1 MFRIRPFFAIFV
13 IAAVTAHAQEKVYSL
28 HAYEF
33 EAPKMEAVLDPA
45 YRKLELNKDKHL
57 TISEPLIRSILNQ
70 GGIGKTVNIYGKA
83 LVIEEVNPLMDGSIE
98 LVMRKEN
105 GKSFFNFYPK
115 VKARLISNEN
125 KNVNTITTK
134 F

>member
-13 IAAVTAHAQEKVYSL
+13 IVSVTAHAQEKVYSL
-28 HAYEF
+28 NAYEF
-33 EAPKMEAVLDPA
+33 EATRMEAVLDPA

-57 TISEPLIRSILNQ
+57 TISEPLIRSILNR
-70 GGIGKTVNIYGKA
+70 GGIGKTVNIYGKT
-83 LVIEEVNPLMDGSIE
+83 LVIEEVNPLMDGSVE

-105 GKSFFNFYPK
+105 GKSFFNYYPK
-115 VKARLISNEN
+115 VKARLFPNE
-125 KNVNTITTK
+125 KRNVNTITTE

>member
-13 IAAVTAHAQEKVYSL
+13 MAAIAANAQEKVYSL
-28 HAYEF
+28 NAYEF
-33 EAPKMEAVLDPA
+33 EAPQTEAVLDPA

-57 TISEPLIRSILNQ
+57 TIPEPLVRSILNQ

-83 LVIEEVNPLMDGSIE
+83 LVIEEVNPLIDGSIE

-105 GKSFFNFYPK
+105 GKSFFNYYPK
-115 VKARLISNEN
+115 VKARLFPNE
-125 KNVNTITTK
+125 KRNVNTITTE